1 MVPTVP
7 IRERAAMSS
16 EKRRQVH
23 EWHASCIAA
32 KHGILVSSKA
42 DAFIDGVGTLLDIF
56 PDPRRRTIRAFVH
69 RLNSPVSVMEAIEM
83 DWGAVGRDMWEA
95 IRAHAHEAT
104 EEDPSN
110 LITR

>member
-1 MVPTVP
+1 
-7 IRERAAMSS
+7 MSS

-23 EWHASCIAA
+23 EWRASCIAA

-95 IRAHAHEAT
+95 IRAHEHEAT